1 MNQVTL
7 TTENNFHNVILRQ
20 FSYLERDSNV
30 NRVQI
35 VQEMGECGLCYDVP
49 IYLL

>member
-1 MNQVTL
+1 MDEVTL